1 MNITSIT
8 YRKNFSVSNFI
19 FETIGVEVLV
29 TATDNPIT
37 ILEQAKKWVESQ
49 NVPMESMMG
58 TQVKDIEVEP
68 KSKVSGFVEAINT
81 STSLKA
87 VEIFRKLVER
97 ENIPELTEVFENKI
111 KSFQYVDTNIS

>member
-8 YRKNFSVSNFI
+8 YRKNFPVSQFI
-19 FETIGVEVLV
+19 FETIGVEVMVNDGEDAGKL
-29 TATDNPIT
+29 
-37 ILEQAKKWVESQ
+37 LEEAKQFVERQ
-49 NVPMESMMG
+49 HVPMESMTG
-58 TQVKDIEVEP
+58 TQIRTIDEEP

-81 STSLKA
+81 STSLKS

-111 KSFQYVDTNIS
+111 KSFQNL